1 LASSPLVI
9 SRFSSKTLLL
19 NFAASRSAGHDQ
31 LDLAEL
37 AVISDDEFRQRFRRT
52 PLWRSHPAG
61 MRRNAQVVL
70 KNLAD

>member
-1 LASSPLVI
+1 MQKRLCHA
-9 SRFSSKTLLL
+9 K
-19 NFAASRSAGHDQ
+19 AK
-31 LDLAEL
+31 
-37 AVISDDEFRQRFRRT
+37 RFRRT